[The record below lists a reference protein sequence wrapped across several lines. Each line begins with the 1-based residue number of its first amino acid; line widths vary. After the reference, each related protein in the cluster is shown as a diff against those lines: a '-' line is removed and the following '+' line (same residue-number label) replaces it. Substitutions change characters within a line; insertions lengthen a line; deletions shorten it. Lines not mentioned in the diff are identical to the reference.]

1 MIVRLPDSE
10 LGRVKRR
17 AQVPV
22 PRVELVQERVVSG
35 APRPLIVALVQVRVL
50 VVFVLLVPE
59 VLLPTQTLAQW

>member
-22 PRVELVQERVVSG
+22 PWVELVRERGILGV
-35 APRPLIVALVQVRVL
+35 PRPSVLALVRVQVL
-50 VVFVLLVPE
+50 AVFVLLVPE
-59 VLLPTQTLAQW
+59 VLLPMQNLAR